1 VLRIVNEWSR
11 TQAFHCMFNKK
22 LLGNIGEVY
31 KRENVKKEAV
41 EMCNLIFLRLFG
53 VEEVEMGE

>member
-1 VLRIVNEWSR
+1 
-11 TQAFHCMFNKK
+11 MFNKK